1 MTSLKNWKPMQNSRN
16 DFSKM
21 FCFIKGVLITA
32 EVIKASK
39 RKLTH
44 NIHYH
49 FNQVLS
55 SCKLFEKHMHALLED
70 NAEVEDEINSCIV
83 GIVWSIYEMNP
94 EEREAFIDHME
105 KFNYD
110 SNTEV

>member
-1 MTSLKNWKPMQNSRN
+1 
-16 DFSKM
+16 
-21 FCFIKGVLITA
+21 
-32 EVIKASK
+32 
-39 RKLTH
+39 
-44 NIHYH
+44 
-49 FNQVLS
+49 
-55 SCKLFEKHMHALLED
+55 MHALLED